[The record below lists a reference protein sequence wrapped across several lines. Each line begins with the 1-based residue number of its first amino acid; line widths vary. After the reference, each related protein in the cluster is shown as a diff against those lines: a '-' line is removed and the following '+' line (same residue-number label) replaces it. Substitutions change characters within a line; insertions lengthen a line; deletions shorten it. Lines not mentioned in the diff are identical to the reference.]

1 MRQFKARE
9 YVILVS
15 TQLLGR
21 GVDVE
26 HVNVVIN
33 YDFPTKVDE
42 YMHRVGRAGRF
53 GTKGLAISF
62 VSDSEEVKMMEE
74 VQMRFA
80 IDIPKL
86 PESIDSS
93 LYQLNSKKDE

>member
-33 YDFPTKVDE
+33 YDFPAKVDE

-62 VSDSEEVKMMEE
+62 VSNNDEVKLMED

-80 IDIPKL
+80 IDVPQL
-86 PESIDSS
+86 PATIDTS
-93 LYQLNSKKDE
+93 LYELKDSGK